1 MSAGEEKE
9 GLKEEEKEEPATEE
23 EVGSGNC
30 ELYCKIFHP
39 RPSAQIVARRIG
51 KMKCKFHGPLN
62 HTLTVAGVAA
72 PRARN

>member
-51 KMKCKFHGPLN
+51 KMKCKFHR
-62 HTLTVAGVAA
+62 AA
-72 PRARN
+72 ESYSPSPTSPPPRARN

>member
-1 MSAGEEKE
+1 MG
-9 GLKEEEKEEPATEE
+9 G
-23 EVGSGNC
+23 GNC